1 MVQRISLVS
10 LALSLAVGVGAA
22 AGQQRPIAGKVV
34 SAATTEP
41 IAGATVSV
49 VGTPIAAITN
59 DRGEFSLSAPE
70 GPATILVRS
79 VGYRSARVSVAGDV
93 TTATVSLEQDV
104 FNLEAV
110 VITGQATAVQQ
121 RNLANAVTTVS
132 AEELNRAPAQT
143 LESAL
148 QGKVPGALVQLNSGA
163 PGGGGQITF
172 RGVTTIN
179 AGVDPVIVVD
189 GLVIAND
196 AIASN
201 MNAITAAAA
210 GGNSSTQDNAVNR
223 IADLNPNDIQS
234 TQFLKGASAAAI
246 YGAQAANGV
255 IIITTRRGHPGAPR
269 FTATQRFGTFSLANK
284 MGLRKFADTTEA
296 FGVWAPQVPR
306 DTATRTL
313 IRGYCNL
320 PNGACPFFDNEQALY
335 GEHQLAAE
343 TDVSVTG
350 GNDQTTY
357 YLSGLVKKDG
367 GIAPKTGYQKQS
379 IRANLDQVLGTR
391 FKVSVNLNAIHD
403 ISNRGISN
411 NDNTGTSTYL
421 VYPTTPSF
429 VDLRPSNGVYPLNP
443 FAPSNPLQTFAE
455 LKNAEDVWRILG
467 TSTAKMDAVTT
478 PTQHLVF
485 SLTGGLDFFSQRND
499 VLSPAN
505 LQYEPFDGQ
514 PGTVVLGKATDLRL
528 NLVGSVVHTYTP
540 ASNAFQATTSAG
552 FQYENRDLNLTNLV
566 GRTIALGLQ
575 DVSQATSLTSS
586 QSLQPVKN
594 VGIYGQE
601 EVLLVNQ
608 RLLLTAG
615 IRADRSSVNGDPR
628 KYYFFPKA
636 AASYRFVQ
644 PMGGIDEFKLRA
656 AWGQTGNPPL
666 FGARYVVD
674 STQVVGG
681 QFGQFPALQLGDPN
695 IKPERNTE
703 IEGGFDATFGKEFAT
718 LGVTYYRK
726 TVTDLLLVQS
736 LAPSTGYATR
746 VFNAPG
752 AQLSNWGV
760 EVAAAVS
767 PVRTADVNWIIRGT
781 FDLNRSNI
789 DSLPVPAF
797 NTGGF
802 GTSLGAYR
810 IEQGKSATQI
820 VGSEGHV
827 GDANPDFRAGL
838 SSDLTFK
845 RFSLGFT
852 WEWKH
857 GGDIINLTQ
866 LLFDAFGNSVDQ
878 VSAGDT
884 RISTWAGGCGGT
896 GCTKV
901 YVQDGSYLK
910 LRELSVG
917 YDLPPSVPQHF
928 GMRTARISFSGRN
941 LLRFTPY
948 KGLDPEVSNFG
959 NQAIARNID
968 VAPFPPSRSFFFSID
983 VGF

>member
-1 MVQRISLVS
+1 MLPRASLVS
-10 LALSLAVGVGAA
+10 LTLSLAVGLGAA
-22 AGQQRPIAGKVV
+22 AQQRPIRGKVV

-41 IAGATVSV
+41 IAGASVTVA
-49 VGTPIAAITN
+49 GTPIAALTN
-59 DRGEFSLSAPE
+59 DRGEFALSAPE
-70 GPATILVRS
+70 GAVTLLVRGL
-79 VGYRSARVSVAGDV
+79 GYKHAQLPVAAGTGDV
-93 TTATVSLEQDV
+93 TVRLEQDV

-110 VITGQATAVQQ
+110 VITGQATGVEQ
-121 RNLANAVTTVS
+121 RNLANAVTTVP
-132 AEELNRAPAQT
+132 ADQLNRAPTQT

-148 QGKVPGALVQLNSGA
+148 QGKVPGALVQMNSGA
-163 PGGGGQITF
+163 PGGGGQIAF

-179 AGVDPVIVVD
+179 AGVDPLIVVD

-210 GGNSSTQDNAVNR
+210 GGNASNQDNPINR
-223 IADLNPNDIQS
+223 IADLNPNDIQDIQ
-234 TQFLKGASAAAI
+234 TLKGASAAAI
-246 YGAQAANGV
+246 YGSQAANGV
-255 IIITTRRGHPGAPR
+255 IIITTRRGRPGAPR
-269 FTATQRFGTFSLANK
+269 FSVAQRFGTFALANK
-284 MGLRKFADTTEA
+284 MGARKFNDTTEA
-296 FGVWAPQVPR
+296 FGVFAPKVPR
-306 DTATRTL
+306 DTATRTV
-313 IRGYCNL
+313 IRGLCNL
-320 PNGACPFFDNEQALY
+320 PGGKCPFFDNEQPLY
-335 GEHQLAAE
+335 GEHQLSAE
-343 TDVSVTG
+343 TDASVTG

-367 GIAPKTGYQKQS
+367 GIAPNTGYQKQS
-379 IRANLDQVLGTR
+379 IRANLDQALGSR
-391 FKVSVNLNAIHD
+391 FKVSLNLNAIHD
-403 ISNRGISN
+403 LSNRGISN

-429 VDLRPSNGVYPLNP
+429 LDLRPLNGVYPVNP

-455 LKNAEDVWRILG
+455 LKNSEDVWRVLG
-467 TSTAKMDAVTT
+467 TSTAKVDAVTT

-485 SLTGGLDFFSQRND
+485 NLTGGLDFFSQRND
-499 VLSPAN
+499 VLSPAD

-514 PGTVVLGKATDLRL
+514 PGTVVLGKASDLRL

-575 DVSQATSLTSS
+575 NVSQATSLTSS
-586 QSLQPVKN
+586 QSEQPVKN
-594 VGIYGQE
+594 MGVYGQE
-601 EVLLVNQ
+601 EVLLADQ

-628 KYYFFPKA
+628 KFYFFPKA
-636 AASYRFVQ
+636 AASYRLVQ
-644 PMGGIDEFKLRA
+644 PIGGVDELKLRA

-666 FGARYVVD
+666 FGGRYVVD

-703 IEGGFDATFGKEFAT
+703 IEAGLDATFGKEFAT
-718 LGVTYYRK
+718 LSVTGYRK
-726 TVTDLLLVQS
+726 IITDLLLVQS

-746 VFNAPG
+746 IFNAPG
-752 AQLSNWGV
+752 AQLSDKGI
-760 EVAAAVS
+760 EIAAAVS
-767 PVRTADVNWIIRGT
+767 PVRKPDVNWIIRGT
-781 FDLNRSNI
+781 FDLSRSNV

-797 NTGGF
+797 NTLGF
-802 GTSLGAYR
+802 GTSLGAFR

-827 GDANPDFRAGL
+827 GDANPDFRVGL
-838 SSDLTFK
+838 SSDLNYK
-845 RFSLGFT
+845 RLSLGFT

-866 LLFDAFGNSVDQ
+866 LLYDAFGNSVDQ
-878 VSAGDT
+878 VPAGDT
-884 RISTWAGGCGGT
+884 RISTWADPVNPK
-896 GCTKV
+896 TKV

-910 LRELSVG
+910 LRELTVG
-917 YDLPPSVPQHF
+917 YELPASIPSHF
-928 GMRTARISFSGRN
+928 GMRSARISFSGRN

-959 NQAIARNID
+959 NQAIGRNID

>member
-1 MVQRISLVS
+1 VIPRVSFVS
-10 LALSLAVGVGAA
+10 LALSLAVGLGAA
-22 AGQQRPIAGKVV
+22 AQQRSIRGRVV

-41 IAGATVSV
+41 IAGASV
-49 VGTPIAAITN
+49 AVAGTPITALTN
-59 DRGEFSLSAPE
+59 DRGEFSLTAPE
-70 GPATILVRS
+70 GAVTLLVRG
-79 VGYRSARVSVAGDV
+79 VGFKHAQLPVPAGEGNV
-93 TTATVSLEQDV
+93 TVRLEQDV

-110 VITGQATAVQQ
+110 VITGQATGVER
-121 RNLANAVTTVS
+121 RNLANAVTTVT
-132 AEELNRAPAQT
+132 ADQLNRAPSQT

-148 QGKVPGALVQLNSGA
+148 QGKIPGALVQMNSGA
-163 PGGGGQITF
+163 PGGGGQIAF

-179 AGVDPVIVVD
+179 AGVDPLIVVD

-210 GGNSSTQDNAVNR
+210 GGNASNQDNPVNR
-223 IADLNPNDIQS
+223 IADLNPNDIQDI
-234 TQFLKGASAAAI
+234 QALKGASAAAI
-246 YGAQAANGV
+246 YGSQAANGV
-255 IIITTRRGHPGAPR
+255 IIITTRRGRPGAPR
-269 FTATQRFGTFSLANK
+269 FSVTQRFGTFGVANK
-284 MGLRKFADTTEA
+284 MGARRFNDTTEA
-296 FGVWAPQVPR
+296 FGVFAPKVPR
-306 DTATRTL
+306 DTATRTV
-313 IRGYCNL
+313 IRGLCKL
-320 PNGACPFFDNEQALY
+320 PGGKCPFFDNEQPLY

-343 TDVSVTG
+343 TDASVTG
-350 GNDQTTY
+350 GSDQTTY

-367 GIAPKTGYQKQS
+367 GIAPNTGYQKQS
-379 IRANLDQVLGTR
+379 IRANLDQVLGSR
-391 FKVSVNLNAIHD
+391 FKVSLNLNAIHD
-403 ISNRGISN
+403 LSNRGISN

-429 VDLRPSNGVYPLNP
+429 LDLRPVNGVYPINP

-467 TSTAKMDAVTT
+467 TTTAKVDAVTT
-478 PTQHLVF
+478 PTQHLV
-485 SLTGGLDFFSQRND
+485 LNVTGGLDFFSQRND
-499 VLSPAN
+499 VLSPAD

-540 ASNAFQATTSAG
+540 VSNAFQATTSAG

-575 DVSQATSLTSS
+575 NVSQATSLTSS
-586 QSLQPVKN
+586 QSEQPAKN
-594 VGIYGQE
+594 LGIYGQE
-601 EVLLVNQ
+601 EVLLADQ

-628 KYYFFPKA
+628 KFYFFPKA

-644 PMGGIDEFKLRA
+644 PMGGIDELKLRA

-666 FGARYVVD
+666 FGGRYVVD

-703 IEGGFDATFGKEFAT
+703 IEAGVDATFGKEFAT
-718 LGVTYYRK
+718 LGVTVYRK
-726 TVTDLLLVQS
+726 IITDLLLVQS

-746 VFNAPG
+746 IFNAPG
-752 AQLSNWGV
+752 AQLSDRGI
-760 EVAAAVS
+760 EIAAAVS
-767 PVRTADVNWIIRGT
+767 PVRKPDVNWIIRGT
-781 FDLNRSNI
+781 FDLSRSNV

-797 NTGGF
+797 NTLGF
-802 GTSLGAYR
+802 GTSLGAFR

-827 GDANPDFRAGL
+827 GDANPDFRAAL
-838 SSDLTFK
+838 SSELTYK
-845 RFSLGFT
+845 RLSLGFT

-866 LLFDAFGNSVDQ
+866 LLYDAFGNSVDQ
-878 VSAGDT
+878 VTAGDT
-884 RISTWAGGCGGT
+884 RISTWAAGCGGT

-917 YDLPPSVPQHF
+917 YDLPSAIPSHF

-959 NQAIARNID
+959 NQAIGRNID
-968 VAPFPPSRSFFFSID
+968 VAPFPPNRSFFFSID

>member
-1 MVQRISLVS
+1 MIPRVLFVS
-10 LALSLAVGVGAA
+10 FALSLAVGLGAA
-22 AGQQRPIAGKVV
+22 AQQRSIRGKVV
-34 SAATTEP
+34 SAATAEP
-41 IAGATVSV
+41 VAGASV
-49 VGTPIAAITN
+49 AVAGTPITALTN

-70 GPATILVRS
+70 GAVTLLVRG
-79 VGYRSARVSVAGDV
+79 VGFKHAQIPVAAGAGDV
-93 TTATVSLEQDV
+93 TAQLEQDV

-110 VITGQATAVQQ
+110 VITGQATGVEQ

-132 AEELNRAPAQT
+132 AAQLNRAPTQS

-148 QGKVPGALVQLNSGA
+148 QGKVPGALVQMNSGA
-163 PGGGGQITF
+163 PGGGGQIAF

-179 AGVDPVIVVD
+179 AGVDPLIVVD

-210 GGNSSTQDNAVNR
+210 GGNASNQDNPVNR
-223 IADLNPNDIQS
+223 IADLNPNDIQDI
-234 TQFLKGASAAAI
+234 QALKGASAAAI
-246 YGAQAANGV
+246 YGSQAANGV
-255 IIITTRRGHPGAPR
+255 IIITTRRGRPGAPR
-269 FTATQRFGTFSLANK
+269 FSVTQRFGTFGVANK
-284 MGLRKFADTTEA
+284 MGARKFNDTTEA
-296 FGVWAPQVPR
+296 FGVFAPKVPR
-306 DTATRTL
+306 DTATRTV
-313 IRGYCNL
+313 IRGLCNL
-320 PNGACPFFDNEQALY
+320 PGGKCPFFDNEQPLY

-343 TDVSVTG
+343 TDASVTG

-367 GIAPKTGYQKQS
+367 GIAPNTGYQKQS
-379 IRANLDQVLGTR
+379 IRANLDQLLGSR
-391 FKVSVNLNAIHD
+391 FKVSLNLNAIHD
-403 ISNRGISN
+403 LSNRGISN

-429 VDLRPSNGVYPLNP
+429 LDLRPVDGVYPVNP

-455 LKNAEDVWRILG
+455 LRNSEDVWRVLG
-467 TSTAKMDAVTT
+467 TSTAKVDAVTT
-478 PTQHLVF
+478 PTQRLVF
-485 SLTGGLDFFSQRND
+485 NLTGGLDFFSQRND

-505 LQYEPFDGQ
+505 LQFEPFDGQ
-514 PGTVVLGKATDLRL
+514 PGTVVLGKASDLRL

-575 DVSQATSLTSS
+575 NVSQATSLTSS
-586 QSLQPVKN
+586 QSEQPVKN
-594 VGIYGQE
+594 MGIYGQE
-601 EVLLVNQ
+601 EVLLADQ

-628 KYYFFPKA
+628 KFYFFPKA

-644 PMGGIDEFKLRA
+644 PLAGVDEMKLRA

-703 IEGGFDATFGKEFAT
+703 IEAGLDATFGKEFAT
-718 LGVTYYRK
+718 LGVTVYRK
-726 TVTDLLLVQS
+726 VVTDLLLVQS
-736 LAPSTGYATR
+736 LAPSTGFATR
-746 VFNAPG
+746 IFNAPG
-752 AQLSNWGV
+752 AQLSDKGI
-760 EVAAAVS
+760 EIAAAVS
-767 PVRTADVNWIIRGT
+767 PVRTPEVNWIVRGT
-781 FDLNRSNI
+781 FDLSRSNI

-797 NTGGF
+797 NTLGF
-802 GTSLGAYR
+802 GTSLGAFR

-838 SSDLTFK
+838 SSDLTYE
-845 RFSLGFT
+845 RLSLGFT

-866 LLFDAFGNSVDQ
+866 LLYDAAGNSVDQ
-878 VSAGDT
+878 VPAGNA
-884 RISTWAGGCGGT
+884 RISAWSDSLNPQ
-896 GCTKV
+896 TKV

-910 LRELSVG
+910 LRELNVG
-917 YDLPPSVPQHF
+917 YELPSSVP
-928 GMRTARISFSGRN
+928 FSGRN

-959 NQAIARNID
+959 NQAIGRNID
-968 VAPFPPSRSFFFSID
+968 VAPFPPNRSFFFSID